1 MKKVILGALLLLSV
15 CFVSCQSPQDKL
27 ISDCEEN
34 LKQNLKDPSSYER
47 IDVKIKDT
55 ITSLKWG
62 QNNLSDYKSY
72 MDDELK
78 FFNET
83 KGSDLEASGKDAYV
97 SAKNEYEKSLK
108 TLDSIKKSKEPNR
121 ILEINVEFKYR
132 AKNSFGALGIE
143 KSGVTFLPDPTRYKK
158 GKDEHCSVYSIKE

>member
-1 MKKVILGALLLLSV
+1 MKKVILGALLLLSTLS
-15 CFVSCQSPQDKL
+15 FVSCQSPQDKL
-27 ISDCEEN
+27 ISGCEES

-55 ITSLKWG
+55 ITSLEWG
-62 QNNLSDYKSY
+62 QDRLNLVKSF
-72 MDDELK
+72 MDDD
-78 FFNET
+78 FNMFNENKDFPELGFEKIYKESKKDYELT
-83 KGSDLEASGKDAYV
+83 KI
-97 SAKNEYEKSLK
+97 

-143 KSGVTFLPDPTRYKK
+143 KSGVTFLPDPTRYNK
-158 GKDEHCSVYSIKE
+158 GKDEHWSVYSIKE

>member
-1 MKKVILGALLLLSV
+1 MKKVILGALLLLSM

-55 ITSLKWG
+55 ITSLEWG
-62 QNNLSDYKSY
+62 QNNMSDRKSY
-72 MDDELK
+72 MDDD
-78 FFNET
+78 FNMFNEN
-83 KGSDLEASGKDAYV
+83 KDFPELGFEKIYEGSKKDYEL
-97 SAKNEYEKSLK
+97 AKI

-143 KSGVTFLPDPTRYKK
+143 KSGVTFLPDPTRYNK
-158 GKDEHCSVYSIKE
+158 GKDEHWSVYSIKE